1 MKVLFTLGAALLVV
15 LALAPRLFAQT
26 KQDSVEVKALNSQA
40 GAASL
45 YSLDFTLAD
54 TLYPDAEFEVVFPAG
69 FDVSKVTIAG
79 SKAINGGFDVKVE
92 GQKVLVQRKGRGSI
106 KLPGEKVDV
115 KFSTVTNPANPDS
128 NHKINVTIKKSRQT
142 TRTKELHGSILITA
156 EKVQ

>member
-1 MKVLFTLGAALLVV
+1 MLTS
-15 LALAPRLFAQT
+15 APQLSAQVSR
-26 KQDSVEVKALNSQA
+26 DSVAVNALNAQA

-45 YSLDFTLAD
+45 YSLDFTLSD
-54 TLYPDAEFEVVFPAG
+54 TLYPDAEFEVAFPTG

-79 SKAINGGFDVKVE
+79 SKAINGGFDVKVAR
-92 GQKVLVQRKGRGSI
+92 QKVLVQRKGRGAI